1 MKALKFQFQ
10 LLHVPCFLNI
20 TAFAS
25 GFGTKEE
32 AATLLERGIALVRID
47 KNRTLDLFT
56 TGEEIIQKGLYVFR
70 AAPDGSVTAH
80 PSEGGTPG
88 EDLAFDNA
96 KTRQFF
102 ETTYKFR
109 KPNTDSD
116 KKYTK
121 LLCSLKFPT
130 KFVGPANT
138 ICHSTMKKRCSV
150 EKRGPVSMSPFS

>member
-56 TGEEIIQKGLYVFR
+56 TGEEIIQKGCHV
-70 AAPDGSVTAH
+70 
-80 PSEGGTPG
+80 
-88 EDLAFDNA
+88 
-96 KTRQFF
+96 
-102 ETTYKFR
+102 
-109 KPNTDSD
+109 
-116 KKYTK
+116 TK
-121 LLCSLKFPT
+121 LGNEGS
-130 KFVGPANT
+130 
-138 ICHSTMKKRCSV
+138 HSNK
-150 EKRGPVSMSPFS
+150 EIDQGGAI